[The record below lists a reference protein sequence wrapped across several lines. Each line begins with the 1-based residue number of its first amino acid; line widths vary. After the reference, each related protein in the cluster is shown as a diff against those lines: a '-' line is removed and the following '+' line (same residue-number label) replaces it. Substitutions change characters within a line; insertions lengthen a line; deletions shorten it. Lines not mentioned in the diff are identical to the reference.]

1 MKKRYHLE
9 NDHISDSKTKQQYY
23 SLNQLCELLNLKEE
37 EFYSLLLSNNFLEL
51 SYKEYSDLKWDIE
64 YVLSKHRD
72 ELSAE
77 LIKHLEKI
85 GVEIW

>member
-9 NDHISDSKTKQQYY
+9 DDHISDLKTKQQYY

-37 EFYSLLLSNNFLEL
+37 EFNSLLLSNNFLEL

-77 LIKHLEKI
+77 LIKHLDKI